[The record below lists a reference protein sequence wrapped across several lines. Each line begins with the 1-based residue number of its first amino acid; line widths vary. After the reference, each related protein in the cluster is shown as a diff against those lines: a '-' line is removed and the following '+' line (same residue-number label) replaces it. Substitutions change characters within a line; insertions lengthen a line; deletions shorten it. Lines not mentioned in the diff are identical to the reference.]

1 MTPPTSIDRS
11 EMKLL
16 DTAIPSN
23 PIDGHIDREINVNQ
37 VKFYEEYKR
46 IYNISFNLYEEK
58 KRIQQQV
65 RDVLEKV
72 QSIEGKLNNQ
82 EQKYKENKSSFDSY
96 KKYDLSS
103 EDNKNRRSRRTAEE
117 I

>member
-1 MTPPTSIDRS
+1 M
-11 EMKLL
+11 
-16 DTAIPSN
+16 
-23 PIDGHIDREINVNQ
+23 
-37 VKFYEEYKR
+37 KFYEEYKR

-58 KRIQQQV
+58 KRIQQQL

-72 QSIEGKLNNQ
+72 QSIEGKLNSQ
-82 EQKYKENKSSFDSY
+82 EQKYRENKSSFDSY